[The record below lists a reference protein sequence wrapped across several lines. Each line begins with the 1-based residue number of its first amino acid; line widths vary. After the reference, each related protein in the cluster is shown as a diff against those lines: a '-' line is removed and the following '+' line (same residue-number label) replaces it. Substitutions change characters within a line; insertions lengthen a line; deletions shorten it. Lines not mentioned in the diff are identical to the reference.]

1 MIPKNLH
8 ENIAFLIGEA
18 SHLFYNKVSRTFRE
32 KKLNV
37 TIEQF
42 SILTILWYQ
51 NGLSQQEI
59 ANRLNRDKTTLTR
72 VINNMEKSNLVI
84 RVPDKMDRRINHI
97 YLTYL
102 GKELQETLTEATG
115 KIYLDSIREI
125 SGEELHQ
132 FAEILNRVIRNL
144 K

>member
-1 MIPKNLH
+1 MEPRNLN

-32 KKLNV
+32 KKLGV

-72 VINNMEKSNLVI
+72 VINNMEKNNLVI
-84 RVPDKMDRRINHI
+84 RIPDKTDRRINHI

-102 GKELQETLTEATG
+102 GKELQKTLTEATG
-115 KIYLDSIREI
+115 SIYLDSIREI
-125 SGEELHQ
+125 SGEELQ
-132 FAEILNRVIRNL
+132 QLTGILNRIICNL